1 MRRFIAALSK
11 DRTGAWPYARLR
23 EQCGKER
30 RHENTRTSATI
41 IRRWLA
47 PPTDKREAE
56 EQMQRI
62 ANAFFFCVTIFSIA
76 FAYFVLSAKAQDYRL
91 HRHAQLHELSTSI

>member
-1 MRRFIAALSK
+1 MAA
-11 DRTGAWPYARLR
+11 RALR
-23 EQCGKER
+23 EQCGSVDMKT
-30 RHENTRTSATI
+30 HATRPTI

-62 ANAFFFCVTIFSIA
+62 VNAFFFGVTIFSIA
-76 FAYFVLSAKAQDYRL
+76 FACFVLSAKAQDHHLYQ
-91 HRHAQLHELSTSI
+91 HAQLHESSTSI

>member
-1 MRRFIAALSK
+1 MKTHA
-11 DRTGAWPYARLR
+11 
-23 EQCGKER
+23 
-30 RHENTRTSATI
+30 TRPAI
-41 IRRWLA
+41 FRGWLA
-47 PPTDKREAE
+47 PATDKRAAE

-62 ANAFFFCVTIFSIA
+62 ANVFFFGVTIFSIA

>member
-11 DRTGAWPYARLR
+11 DRTGAWPHARLR
-23 EQCGKER
+23 EQCGSVDMKT
-30 RHENTRTSATI
+30 HATRPTI

-62 ANAFFFCVTIFSIA
+62 ANIFFFGVTIFSIA
-76 FAYFVLSAKAQDYRL
+76 FAYFVLSKAQDYHV
-91 HRHAQLHELSTSI
+91 HRHAQLHALFTSI